1 MGLHQTKNGLV
12 GKCKTTA
19 KVAAA
24 CETSTRIGAKAR
36 LFPRGFRPGRMSTRE
51 L

>member
-1 MGLHQTKNGLV
+1 MGIHQTKNGLL

-24 CETSTRIGAKAR
+24 FETSTRIRATAR
-36 LFPRGFRPGRMSTRE
+36 LFPRAFRPGRMSNRR
-51 L
+51 